1 MRVLFLCLTLTSG
14 CAITLAQAN
23 HPNDPLT
30 KFKTQG
36 ASAVAAEKARE
47 KHDPC
52 RVPQSL
58 SDQIPCTA
66 DELDRTKKNYLQLAR
81 AVGGLLR
88 LHNSDDDADRKINIG
103 GDFDAAESAWAKY
116 KDAQCEVVADE
127 YPHAEDAP
135 HGQALATLSC
145 ELAVTRQHIYELNVV
160 YGWLW
165 TSK

>member
-1 MRVLFLCLTLTSG
+1 MRVVVLCLALTT

-23 HPNDPLT
+23 HPNDPST
-30 KFKTQG
+30 RFKAQG

-52 RVPQSL
+52 SVPQSL

-88 LHNSDDDADRKINIG
+88 LYNSDDDDADRKINIG

-127 YPHAEDAP
+127 YPEAENSP

-145 ELAVTRQHIYELNVV
+145 ELTVTRQHIYELNAV

>member
-1 MRVLFLCLTLTSG
+1 MRVLICFILSST
-14 CAITLAQAN
+14 CALALAQAN
-23 HPNDPLT
+23 QPSDPL
-30 KFKTQG
+30 KRFKQQG

-66 DELDRTKKNYLQLAR
+66 DELNRTKKNYLQTSR
-81 AVGGLLR
+81 AIGGLLR
-88 LHNSDDDADRKINIG
+88 LHYSDDDADRKINIG
-103 GDFDAAESAWAKY
+103 GDFDTAESAWAKY

-127 YPHAEDAP
+127 YPGAEDSP
-135 HGQALATLSC
+135 HGQALATLGC
-145 ELAVTRQHIYELNVV
+145 ELTVTRQHIYELNAV

>member
-1 MRVLFLCLTLTSG
+1 MRVLVCFILSSA

-30 KFKTQG
+30 KFKAQG

-47 KHDPC
+47 KRDPC
-52 RVPQSL
+52 RAPMSQS
-58 SDQIPCTA
+58 DEIPCTA
-66 DELDRTKKNYLQLAR
+66 DELDRTKKNYLQIVR

-88 LHNSDDDADRKINIG
+88 LCNSDEDADRKINIG

-116 KDAQCEVVADE
+116 RDAQCEVVADE
-127 YPHAEDAP
+127 YPGAEDSP
-135 HGQALATLSC
+135 HGQVDAVLSC
-145 ELAVTRQHIYELNVV
+145 ELAVTRQHIYELNAV